1 MTENEKKVSER
12 DRRRRRKYRLTIS
25 ILMVLL
31 LATLFIVQCQLSN
44 LKSEMLAEREA
55 MLDSITAY
63 DNHRLDSLQRYTDS
77 LEAARADSIQRYND
91 SLANAQPKK
100 ELSPEEKARLD
111 SIAKRRQEIRDSLAR
126 EKKALEDSL
135 KLARKAIADSIARS
149 DSIRKADSIAYANR
163 DSIPPE
169 ASIVPPEG
177 RYYEPI
183 QLKVKCDEYKCKTYY
198 SVGDTSHIQE
208 LTKAVEYNKTGD
220 VYYLAEDSAGN
231 RTAWQKVHYDMAS
244 DNVCGKNA
252 YPVPV
257 NGKTVC
263 VDAYE
268 YPNAPDAVVKD
279 MVSHEQAKALCEGAG
294 KRLCKFDEWTAA
306 CKGKDGFRYSYGS
319 TYKPSKCNTNSS
331 KARRAG
337 RKEQCR
343 SWYGMYDM
351 NGNLWEW
358 TDTPSKEA
366 PNRFLVAGGAW
377 DTQNQ
382 SQCTDTKYSFYPQN
396 QYAFVGF
403 RCCADAK

>member
-1 MTENEKKVSER
+1 MTENEKKVS
-12 DRRRRRKYRLTIS
+12 DRIRQRKHRYHLTIL
-25 ILMVLL
+25 ILMALL
-31 LATLFIVQCQLSN
+31 LLTLFVVQCELS
-44 LKSEMLAEREA
+44 KMQSDMLAEREA
-55 MLDSITAY
+55 MLDSISTY
-63 DNHRLDSLQRYTDS
+63 DNLRLDSLKRYNDS
-77 LEAARADSIQRYND
+77 LEAARADSIARYND
-91 SLANAQPKK
+91 SLAILQPK
-100 ELSPEEKARLD
+100 ELSPEEKAHQD
-111 SIAKRRQEIRDSLAR
+111 SIAKRRKEIRDSLER

-135 KLARKAIADSIARS
+135 KQARAAVADSIARA

-169 ASIVPPEG
+169 ATIVPPEG
-177 RYYEPI
+177 RYYDPI

-198 SVGDTSHIQE
+198 SIGDTNHIQE

-244 DNVCGKNA
+244 DNICGKNA

-268 YPNAPDAVVKD
+268 YPNQPDAVVKD
-279 MVSHEQAKALCEGAG
+279 MVSHEQAKTLCANAG
-294 KRLCKFDEWTAA
+294 KRLCQFDEWSAA
-306 CKGKDGFRYSYGS
+306 CKGKDNLRYSYGS
-319 TYKPSKCNTNSS
+319 SYKPAKCNTNSS

-358 TDTPSKEA
+358 TDSPAEGA
-366 PNRFLVAGGAW
+366 ANRYLVAGGAW

-382 SQCTDTKYSFYPQN
+382 SKCTDTKYSFYPQN
-396 QYAFVGF
+396 QYNFVGF
-403 RCCADAK
+403 RCCADAKP